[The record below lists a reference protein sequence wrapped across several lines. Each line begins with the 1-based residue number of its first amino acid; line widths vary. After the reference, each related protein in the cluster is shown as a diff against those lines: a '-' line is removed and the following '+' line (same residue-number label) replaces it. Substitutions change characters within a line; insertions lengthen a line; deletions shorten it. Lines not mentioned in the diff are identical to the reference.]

1 MMKTDNTKSHSLANF
16 VGCVVGF
23 LNVCIIRLVAYSLP
37 PRYPLNA
44 TWYKEWVSG
53 KLAVRP
59 TAYAVG
65 RTEPRQEVAVQP
77 LAAAEQRLEQTGL
90 RPAVQPRLR

>member
-1 MMKTDNTKSHSLANF
+1 MKTDNTKSHSLANF

-23 LNVCIIRLVAYSLP
+23 LNVCIIRFVASFFP

-44 TWYKEWVSG
+44 ARYKEWVSG

-59 TAYAVG
+59 TACEVG
-65 RTEPRQEVAVQP
+65 RTEPRQKVAVQP
-77 LAAAEQRLEQTGL
+77 PAAAEQRLEQTGM